1 MTTLFAE
8 FNRFRALLANLYE
21 PGEASSITNLVFEE
35 LFKLRP
41 HQLKLSGEQEVNPE
55 DKRNLDTILDRLLR
69 HEPVQYILGFAWFMN
84 ERFLV
89 NESTLIPRPETE
101 ELVSWIGEE
110 WKDRPEVSVLDLG
123 TGSGC
128 IGIALMKRLTAARL
142 LAIDKS
148 EGAIHTARIN
158 AQQLLKDPQYTRF
171 LVQDMLDPQWWEQ
184 LETFDLIVS
193 NPPYV
198 REREKGEMA
207 VRVLDYEPPLALFV
221 PDTDPLLYYGAIAEL
236 AKTHLTKNGQL
247 FFEINSAFG
256 ADMQEMLAS
265 LGYKSEVRK
274 DMQGKD
280 RMVKAWIHRLES

>member
-8 FNRFRALLANLYE
+8 INRFRSLLGNLYDA
-21 PGEASSITNLVFEE
+21 GEANSITNLVFEE
-35 LFKLRP
+35 LFGLTAPR
-41 HQLKLSGEQEVNPE
+41 LKLAGEREINTE
-55 DKRNLDTILDRLLR
+55 EKSRLDSVMNRLLLN
-69 HEPVQYILGFAWFMN
+69 EPVQYVLGFAWFMD
-84 ERFLV
+84 ERFQV

-101 ELVSWIGEE
+101 ELVSWIVEE
-110 WKDRPEVSVLDLG
+110 WKDRSHLSILDLG

-128 IGIALMKRLTAARL
+128 IGIALAKKLSQATI

-148 EGAIHTARIN
+148 EAAIHTARIN
-158 AQQLLKDPQYTRF
+158 SRQILGEPNLSQF

-184 LETFDLIVS
+184 QAKFAIIVS

-207 VRVLDYEPPLALFV
+207 VQVLDFEPPLALFV

-236 AKTHLTKNGQL
+236 AKSHLLKNGHL
-247 FFEINSAFG
+247 FFEINAAFG

-280 RMVKAWIHRLES
+280 RMVKAWL